1 MFITPVLKH
10 RFSFGLNEFS
20 YSRETDP
27 TLRFRLDLGE
37 VSEDDLAAVTGYEV
51 KVEFTK
57 P

>member
-10 RFSFGLNEFS
+10 RFSFGLKEFS
-20 YSRETDP
+20 YSRETDL

-57 P
+57 S